1 MILENVPEA
10 RLNPEDPA
18 FWLTALALFGLIAL
32 VVWAIARAGR
42 AGRAERAAALRADA
56 LFDKFDRLIREDGA
70 RSRDESE
77 RRSRELREEV
87 RNQLH
92 SVAGSLREGLEAS
105 RQTVDE
111 RLRLSNE
118 SQGRASEA
126 LRGEINL
133 AVKSF
138 GDSLKQDVDGLS
150 RTLKERFS
158 LFADGLSDRHSVFE
172 KAVNERLAAAA
183 ENVAALARSNA
194 EAHVQLKGAVEERLE
209 KLRIDNEAKLEQ
221 MRLTVDEKLQST
233 LEKRLGESFRHV
245 SERLEHVHRGLGE
258 MQTLAA
264 GVGDLKKV
272 LSNVKDR
279 GGWAEIQLGALLD
292 QMLAHDQYVVN
303 ARIDPHSS
311 LTVEFAVRFP
321 GPESGRDV
329 LLPIDSKFPKEDYER
344 LVTAWE
350 AGDAELAKASLD
362 ALERIIESEA
372 RKIGEKYIKPPH
384 STDFAIL
391 FLPTEGLFAEAMRRP
406 GLAARLQAKYKVTVA
421 GPTTLAAL
429 LTSLQMGFRTLAIQK
444 RSGEV
449 WQVLGEAKTEFE
461 KYAKVWDRL
470 GEQLQ
475 TAQNTVQEA
484 GRRTRAVSRKLRN
497 VESLEVLSGEPVA
510 ALLDFAVEDTDEEPE

>member
-1 MILENVPEA
+1 MSLEDIPQDGLGPE
-10 RLNPEDPA
+10 NPA
-18 FWLTALALFGLIAL
+18 FWLIALALLVFLAL
-32 VVWAIARAGR
+32 LLSVIRS
-42 AGRAERAAALRADA
+42 AGRAERISARRLDA
-56 LFDKFDRLIREDGA
+56 LLEKFDRLIREESA

-77 RRSRELREEV
+77 RRSRELREEM
-87 RNQLH
+87 RNQLQ
-92 SVAGSLREGLEAS
+92 SVGGSLREGIETS
-105 RQTVDE
+105 RNTLDE
-111 RLRLSNE
+111 RLRLSND
-118 SQGRASEA
+118 SQGSASEA
-126 LRGEINL
+126 LRGEVNL
-133 AVKSF
+133 AIKSF

-150 RTLKERFS
+150 RTLKERFGV
-158 LFADGLSDRHSVFE
+158 FADGLNERQSAFE
-172 KAVNERLAAAA
+172 KAVNERLAASA

-209 KLRIDNEAKLEQ
+209 KLRVGNEAKLEQ

-233 LEKRLGESFRHV
+233 LEKRLGESFKHV

-258 MQTLAA
+258 MRTLAA

-292 QMLAHDQYVVN
+292 QMLARDQYVVN
-303 ARIDPHSS
+303 ARIDPDSS

-321 GPESGRDV
+321 GPDNGRDV

-344 LVTAWE
+344 LVAAWE

-362 ALERIIESEA
+362 ALERIIEGEA
-372 RKIGEKYIKPPH
+372 KKIGEKYIKPPH

-406 GLAARLQAKYKVTVA
+406 GLTSRLQSKYKVTVA

-444 RSGEV
+444 RSSEV
-449 WQVLGEAKTEFE
+449 WNVLSEAKAEFE

-470 GEQLQ
+470 GQQLQ

-484 GRRTRAVSRKLRN
+484 GRRTRAVSRKLRD
-497 VESLEVLSGEPVA
+497 VETPEVLTGEPIA
-510 ALLDFAVEDTDEEPE
+510 ALLDFNAADADDEPG